1 MCTFERASRYIL
13 KTKHLHQVKMKL
25 SAARSKSRVEK
36 EGRTMP
42 RVHRSID
49 DIHHEF
55 SDDFTVVN
63 GNLLLCKFCDT
74 IVKWRKKT
82 RVIEHMSTRMH
93 AERKEAK
100 LKRLLQVY
108 TLSLFVSFRKN
119 T

>member
-1 MCTFERASRYIL
+1 
-13 KTKHLHQVKMKL
+13 
-25 SAARSKSRVEK
+25 
-36 EGRTMP
+36 MP

-100 LKRLLQVY
+100 LKRLLQVHTY
-108 TLSLFVSFRKN
+108 LSLFVSFRKN
-119 T
+119 PKLSGKKALQ

>member
-1 MCTFERASRYIL
+1 
-13 KTKHLHQVKMKL
+13 
-25 SAARSKSRVEK
+25 
-36 EGRTMP
+36 MP

-108 TLSLFVSFRKN
+108 TFIDCIFSKKYFSSPVNKKPLQ
-119 T
+119 

>member
-1 MCTFERASRYIL
+1 
-13 KTKHLHQVKMKL
+13 
-25 SAARSKSRVEK
+25 
-36 EGRTMP
+36 MP

-100 LKRLLQVY
+100 LKRLLQV
-108 TLSLFVSFRKN
+108 SLILYFWNWFPVCQSRRSNREADK
-119 T
+119 TV